1 MGNEFKRLPQDLLVE
16 ALWTENKYGNLTL
29 SKVEELLQKY
39 NLKLK
44 KDKSL
49 DDVRLALGRGLKGAM
64 NNTELALEQIAE
76 EVDKVCIIARWDFA
90 VAKYKSK

>member
-1 MGNEFKRLPQDLLVE
+1 MGNEFKRLPQDLLAE

>member
-1 MGNEFKRLPQDLLVE
+1 MGNEFKQLPQDLLAE

-39 NLKLK
+39 NLRLK

-64 NNTELALEQIAE
+64 NNTEMALEQIAE